1 MVTAT
6 NQRPRRRTRLVTAG
20 FVYLVVLLLVGLAA
34 GGRPNNLLV
43 WVFGF
48 LLAGL
53 LVSGLVSGFSMM
65 ALRIVRSEPR
75 KGSVR
80 EPLVIRYEVE
90 NASRFVPAFD
100 IRVEERAGGSSGGE
114 PAFEQLGHAWVMHV
128 GPRERVYGEAILRP
142 LRRGV
147 LRLGGFEASTT
158 FPFGIL
164 LKRLA
169 FTQPGE
175 VLIQPE
181 TRELRRELLERVT
194 AGGIGGHRLSR
205 DSGGA
210 DDFFGVREYRAGDS
224 VRSIAWKRLAGTGEL
239 ATIERSRS
247 VPPRLRILIDLRMP
261 TEQIRV
267 EDGEDARMLEE
278 RAIVLAASFA
288 ALAEQLGY
296 EYALSVAGFEFPPIP
311 LRRGFFHRERIMA
324 VLAAIDLDAGRSPGN
339 GLAASDE
346 RATVLAV
353 HPDRVDLAIAPD
365 AAWHFTARQFDGLV
379 AVRAPSEEAAA

>member
-1 MVTAT
+1 MA
-6 NQRPRRRTRLVTAG
+6 AG
-20 FVYLVVLLLVGLAA
+20 FVYLAVLLAVGLAA

-53 LVSGLVSGFSMM
+53 LVSGMVSGFSMM

-90 NASRFVPAFD
+90 NASRFIPAFD
-100 IRVEERAGGSSGGE
+100 IRVEELPGAAG
-114 PAFEQLGHAWVMHV
+114 PAFEPVGHAWVMHV

-147 LRLGGFEASTT
+147 LRLEGFEASTT

-164 LKRLA
+164 RKRLG
-169 FTQPGE
+169 FTQQGE

-181 TRELRRELLERVT
+181 VRALRRDLLERVT

-205 DSGGA
+205 DPGGA
-210 DDFFGVREYRAGDS
+210 DDFFGVREYRPGDS
-224 VRSIAWKRLAGTGEL
+224 VRTIAWKRLAGTGEL

-247 VPPRLRILIDLRMP
+247 VPPRLRILLDLRAP
-261 TEQIRV
+261 TGEIRV
-267 EDGEDARMLEE
+267 GEGEDARMLEE

-296 EYALSVAGFEFPPIP
+296 EYALSVAGFASPSIP
-311 LRRGFFHRERIMA
+311 LRRGFFHRERVMA
-324 VLAAIDLDAGRSPGN
+324 VLAAIDLERDRTPGN

-346 RATVLAV
+346 RATVLAI
-353 HPDRVDLAIAPD
+353 HPDRVDLAVAPD
-365 AAWHFTARQFDGLV
+365 AAWHFTARQFDSLL
-379 AVRAPSEEAAA
+379 AAPAAEPEGAA